1 MPPSSVRRKIEQRMQ
16 TIKQACSDS
25 QLANN
30 NLLLN
35 IYGTNYNGVKPRP
48 TYEDLFKFVDYPYKV
63 VGQNSHIYKILATLI
78 YA

>member
-25 QLANN
+25 QLAKNS
-30 NLLLN
+30 LLLD

-48 TYEDLFKFVDYPYKV
+48 TNEDLVTFVGYPYKV
-63 VGQNSHIYKILATLI
+63 VGQNSHIYKIPATLI